1 MLHVYSYAK
10 VNLFLNVI
18 GKRSNGYHD
27 IQSYFLKLNL
37 ADEIYI
43 QPSSKV
49 SCLVEGA
56 IITGENI
63 VLKTIRYFSKIC
75 NISKGINIHIKKNI
89 PVAAGLG
96 GGSSNAATI
105 LKLLPKLWGV
115 EMSEEQLK
123 DIALEVGADVPFF
136 LYNQN
141 SFVEGIGEILT
152 SIKLGQSFFILLV
165 NPKISILTKNAY
177 QGTTNA
183 SFSPKIVFN
192 SQSII
197 KEILHGKNDL
207 EKYATQNYPV
217 VKELIKEIRHQKN
230 CVASRIS
237 GSGPTCFG
245 IFDKED
251 DVVNAAN
258 NLLKSHPNFWT
269 YYEKVMV

>member
-1 MLHVYSYAK
+1 MLHIYSYAK

-18 GKRSNGYHD
+18 GKRSNGYHN

-37 ADEIYI
+37 VDEICI

-49 SCLVEGA
+49 SCSVEGA

-123 DIALEVGADVPFF
+123 DIALKVGADVPFF

-165 NPKISILTKNAY
+165 NPKISIFTKNAY
-177 QGTTNA
+177 QGTTNT
-183 SFSPKIVFN
+183 SFSPKIVLN

-217 VKELIKEIRHQKN
+217 VKELIKEIRYQKN
-230 CVASRIS
+230 CVASRMS

-251 DVVNAAN
+251 DIVNAAN